1 MRAVIVDDDD
11 DMRRLLRLVME
22 LDDIEVV
29 GEAADACSGARCWRD
44 TSPDVLVVDHRMPG
58 KDGLDLAEHV
68 LERDSEVRILL
79 FSAYLN
85 ADTLARAEALGV
97 TLVLSKDEVRRIP
110 ELLRAG

>member
-11 DMRRLLRLVME
+11 DMRQLLRLVME

-29 GEAADACSGARCWRD
+29 GEAADACSGARCWKA

-68 LERDSEVRILL
+68 LGHDPDARILL
-79 FSAYLN
+79 FSSFLN
-85 ADTLARAEALGV
+85 DEAMARAEALGISA
-97 TLVLSKDEVRRIP
+97 VLSKDELRRVP
-110 ELLRAG
+110 EVLRAS